1 MALGAVTFDSNDVIV
16 NQAAM
21 TLERQFLEE
30 LDFFLGGRP
39 GGYSGYINGSSHS
52 GLCEDGEIALRV
64 IFVQSKFMKTR

>member
-30 LDFFLGGRP
+30 LDFFWGG
-39 GGYSGYINGSSHS
+39 
-52 GLCEDGEIALRV
+52 DQVVIAA
-64 IFVQSKFMKTR
+64 T